1 MLPVKHEEW
10 VPTRSW
16 RDSSVFLSSFNH
28 CVNKAPQSKSQISTF
43 LLIRNEQNMLFNR
56 KFKSRD
62 CNMWHHKMKAMLN
75 LNSKFQLELG
85 L

>member
-1 MLPVKHEEW
+1 MVTSPKSLRPGWNETAVTRKKNLRQWIEKIHLFLYPPKYVKINTA
-10 VPTRSW
+10 VA
-16 RDSSVFLSSFNH
+16 V
-28 CVNKAPQSKSQISTF
+28 SKEI
-43 LLIRNEQNMLFNR
+43 IE

-75 LNSKFQLELG
+75 LNSKLQLKLG